1 MWEAQVLSALR
12 GAQVVH
18 FLDPSTQPPEKF
30 IVTKNEKKSDDAAKT
45 GDKPPV
51 LNPEFEQW
59 VAKDQQV
66 LSYLLTSLSR
76 EIRSQVTNVTTA
88 AGAWASIKALHAS

>member
-1 MWEAQVLSALR
+1 MAFPSSSAATFVGFSPLGFLPVIEKLMRNNHAMWEAQILFALR

-18 FLDPSTQPPEKF
+18 FLDPSIQTVEKY
-30 IVTKNEKKSDDAAKT
+30 IITKDEKKSDAAAKT

-59 VAKDQQV
+59 VAKDQ
-66 LSYLLTSLSR
+66 
-76 EIRSQVTNVTTA
+76 
-88 AGAWASIKALHAS
+88 